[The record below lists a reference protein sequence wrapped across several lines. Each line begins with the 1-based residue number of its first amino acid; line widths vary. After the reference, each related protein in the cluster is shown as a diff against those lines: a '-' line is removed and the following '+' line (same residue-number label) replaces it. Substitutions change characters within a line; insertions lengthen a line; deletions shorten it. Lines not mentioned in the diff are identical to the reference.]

1 VSPRAPHRF
10 YFAGALTGAQAAVAL
25 SAEESH
31 HLLRVLRLG
40 CGARV
45 ELFDAEGRGWLAEVA
60 GEHKGIA
67 SLRPVEPLAPRRPE
81 RFELNIAIAV
91 LKRRP
96 MDWLIEK
103 LSELGVDTLQPLL
116 TARTIGQG
124 DFKSAGAPPERWE
137 RLTLA
142 AAKQCGRNRPLA
154 LRAPAPLSD
163 WLGQPFQGALGLV
176 ARLGEGLPS
185 LAQSLAGRS
194 DAREPVWV
202 AIGPEGGWTPAE
214 ETAFAAAGFK
224 PVRLGDLTLR
234 AETAALAAAAAC
246 RVI

>member
-1 VSPRAPHRF
+1 MSPRAPHRF
-10 YFAGALTGAQAAVAL
+10 YFAGALAGAQEAAL

-40 CGARV
+40 GGARI
-45 ELFDAEGRGWLAEVA
+45 ELFDGEGRGWLAEVA

-67 SLRPVEPLAPRRPE
+67 RVRLVEPLASRRPE
-81 RFELNIAIAV
+81 RFELHIAIAV

-96 MDWLIEK
+96 MDWMIEK
-103 LSELGVDTLQPLL
+103 LSELGVDTLQPLV
-116 TARTIGQG
+116 TARSIGQA
-124 DFKSAGAPPERWE
+124 DFKAHEAPPERWE
-137 RLTLA
+137 RLALA

-154 LRAPAPLSD
+154 LRALAPLSD
-163 WLGQPFQGALGLV
+163 WLRQPFPEALRLV
-176 ARLGEGLPS
+176 ACLGEGMPTIG
-185 LAQSLAGRS
+185 QSLAERR
-194 DAREPVWV
+194 DACEPVWV

-246 RVI
+246 RLL